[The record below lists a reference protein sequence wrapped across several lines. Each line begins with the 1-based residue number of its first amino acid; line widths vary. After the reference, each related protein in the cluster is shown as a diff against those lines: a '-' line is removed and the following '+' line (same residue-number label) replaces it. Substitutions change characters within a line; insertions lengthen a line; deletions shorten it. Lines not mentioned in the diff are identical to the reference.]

1 MNKFSISKMT
11 TLLSFVMVTGA
22 SAEMPNWSY
31 DAGPD
36 PTTAMGR
43 ELIDITASIPNMPAV
58 SKKLMGRKQKFRPA
72 FGPIP
77 WRMRQESNAVKILF
91 IGQDGTHIAEAAG
104 RPATAGFG
112 GRAQDFANFFGVNEG
127 AAFMNAYSFTIKGQY
142 GIYGSP
148 YVYKKGAK
156 PSVKTANL
164 VSNSLW
170 LMSNNLNSPIVKWR
184 NTLIDWVIRN
194 NKKSM
199 KLVVLFGGAARDA
212 IASYALSK
220 DGVDGNTVSVSA
232 RMQKDMNKI
241 QVPETKEQYA
251 GGNNTFP
258 SILAPDGKDLYSEMV
273 GRKLVYKNSKDQKAA
288 LKSLK
293 ENLLEYMQKAVFT
306 KGGPSSNG
314 LLNAAQLGGYN
325 LDSLM
330 VNGIKTRS
338 LKGLTLNDGTK
349 IENDI
354 IVISLPHPSSLSR
367 TVMDA
372 KSYGAG
378 KIAANKRVMKD
389 VAKLTKFKKLGWEI
403 KADSGKINHYH
414 VGDAY
419 QYGRADIGPEF
430 YDFGTPK
437 NRMVSKSTAKRMS
450 GNANVVILGTRDNG
464 QFSKTEIAK
473 MTNVKMPLGV
483 NPESLYIAKPSA
495 IADRYTF
502 DPGPGMEM
510 AKIMIENLDEDSIF
524 TPKEGMSF
532 EKDGIAAYNVKTH
545 PKVSDFG
552 HYRGTFKA
560 PRAIII
566 ADPSGYDD
574 LVTARALTGS
584 RGQYLHGLMEDMGV
598 GNDYLV
604 IKTVPYGMEDA
615 TEAEWKIVIEQT
627 KVYREKI
634 IAAVLA
640 TGRPS
645 VIIGD
650 GKYGALEAQRI
661 FKNRKVVSMARDGAI
676 HSAGIKEAG
685 IEIAKELNSR
695 KKAKVKMVNIPRE
708 HLSFYSRVWEGTS
721 GDRMITS
728 RGIQYKGIAFA
739 EVVPKWAYGQ
749 ELELTDETKE
759 SIRDSIEVIREN
771 RLPLPGESIPKYLRR
786 TEIDPSIGFV
796 QALRTWF
803 KLIA

>member
-1 MNKFSISKMT
+1 
-11 TLLSFVMVTGA
+11 
-22 SAEMPNWSY
+22 
-31 DAGPD
+31 
-36 PTTAMGR
+36 MGR

-77 WRMRQESNAVKILF
+77 WRMRQEANAVKILF

-112 GRAQDFANFFGVNEG
+112 GRAQDFANYFGVNEG

-142 GIYGSP
+142 GIYGTP

-164 VSNSLW
+164 VSNNLW
-170 LMSNNLNSPIVKWR
+170 LMSNNLHSPVVKWR

-241 QVPETKEQYA
+241 QVPETKEEYA

-258 SILAPDGKDLYSEMV
+258 SIVAPDGKDLYSRMV
-273 GRKLVYKNSKDQKAA
+273 GKKLVYKNSRDQKAA

-293 ENLLEYMQKAVFT
+293 ENLLEYMEKAVFT
-306 KGGPSSNG
+306 KGGPDSNG
-314 LLNAAQLGGYN
+314 LLNAAQLGGYS
-325 LDSLM
+325 LDTLKI
-330 VNGIKTRS
+330 NGVTTRS

-372 KSYGAG
+372 KSYGEG
-378 KIAANKRVMKD
+378 KIAANKRVMRD
-389 VAKLTKFKKLGWEI
+389 VSKLGKFKKAGWEI
-403 KADSGKINHYH
+403 KADEGKVNNYH
-414 VGDAY
+414 AGTSY

-464 QFSKTEIAK
+464 QFSKTEISK
-473 MTNVKMPLGV
+473 MTNVEKPEGI

-495 IADRYTF
+495 VADRYTF
-502 DPGPGMEM
+502 DPGPGMDM
-510 AKIMIENLDEDSIF
+510 AKIMIENLDEKAIF
-524 TPKEGMSF
+524 APKEGMSF
-532 EKDGIAAYNVKTH
+532 DKDGIAAFNVKTH
-545 PKVSDFG
+545 PNVSDFG

-560 PRAIII
+560 PKAIII

-574 LVTARALTGS
+574 LVTARALTGT
-584 RGQYLHGLMEDMGV
+584 RGQYLQGLMDDMGV
-598 GNDYLV
+598 GSDYLV

-615 TEAEWKIVIEQT
+615 TEAEWSVVLEQT
-627 KVYREKI
+627 KTYREKI
-634 IAAVLA
+634 IAAVLKSGSPA
-640 TGRPS
+640 

-650 GKYGALEAQRI
+650 GKYGTAEAQRI
-661 FKNRKVVSMARDGAI
+661 FKNRKVVSIARLAGDP
-676 HSAGIKEAG
+676 SAGIKEAG
-685 IEIAKELNSR
+685 KEIAKELKNK
-695 KKAKVKMVNIPRE
+695 KKAKAKMVNIPRE

-728 RGIQYKGIAFA
+728 RGLQYKGVAFA
-739 EVVPKWAYGQ
+739 EVVPKWAYTQ
-749 ELELTDETKE
+749 DLELTEETKQ
-759 SIRDSIEVIREN
+759 SVKDAVEVLRCEN
-771 RLPLPGESIPKYLRR
+771 LPLPGESIPKYLRR
-786 TEIDPSIGFV
+786 TDIDPSIGFV
-796 QALRTWF
+796 KSLKTWF